1 MKVER
6 EKDTSA
12 SDQKQG
18 LSHTIKMLGLVS
30 FFADISS
37 EMVYPLNPVFITQVL
52 GAPAWALGLIEG
64 IAESTASLL
73 KLYSGW
79 FSDKIHKRKPL
90 AVIGYACGAVGKP
103 LIALSSAWSG
113 VLAARFIDRT
123 GKGLRTAPRDALITE
138 NCPPEQRGAAFGFHK
153 SMDTTGAVLGPLI
166 CFAILY
172 YFGKGNPVNL
182 FRPLYWVAFI
192 PGLIAVFILAFLV
205 REKFVPDTTLKKE
218 RAIAPSFASLSP
230 LYKRYLL
237 LMAVFSIGNSSD
249 TFLILRARNIGVHE
263 AQVFLLYALFN
274 VVGATLAYPAG
285 KISDSLGRKPLV
297 ILGFVIFAMVYLGFA
312 LTHSVLVVWLLFVAY
327 GFYYTLTGGIQRA
340 LAADF
345 AHPDRRATEIGAF
358 HMIVGIAALPAS
370 IWAGALY
377 QWHPAAPFFFGSF
390 CAIIAALG
398 LLIESSLGQSRIEKT
413 I

>member
-1 MKVER
+1 MEE
-6 EKDTSA
+6 EKKTA
-12 SDQKQG
+12 TGTKRQG
-18 LSHTIKMLGLVS
+18 LSHTIKMLGWVS
-30 FFADISS
+30 FFADVSS

-79 FSDKIHKRKPL
+79 FSDKIRKRKPL
-90 AVIGYACGAVGKP
+90 AVIGYTCGAIGKP
-103 LIALSSAWSG
+103 IIALSSAWSG
-113 VLAARFIDRT
+113 VLGARFIDRA

-138 NCPPEQRGAAFGFHK
+138 SCPPEQRGAAFGFHR

-166 CFAILY
+166 CFAILS
-172 YFGKGNPVNL
+172 YFGKGDPVRL
-182 FRPLYWVAFI
+182 FRPLYWIAFI

-205 REKFVPDTTLKKE
+205 REKLVPDTSSMKE

-249 TFLILRARNIGVHE
+249 TFLILRARNIGVPE
-263 AQVFLLYALFN
+263 AHVFLLYALFN
-274 VVGATLAYPAG
+274 IVEATLAYPAG
-285 KISDSLGRKPLV
+285 KISDSIGRKPLV
-297 ILGFVIFAMVYLGFA
+297 ILGFIIFAIVYLGFA
-312 LTHSVLVVWLLFVAY
+312 MAHSILDVWVLFVVY
-327 GFYYTLTGGIQRA
+327 GFYYTLTGGVQRA

-358 HMIVGIAALPAS
+358 HMIVGFAALPAS

-377 QWHPAAPFFFGSF
+377 QWRPAAPFFFGAF
-390 CAIIAALG
+390 CAILAALG
-398 LLIESSLGQSRIEKT
+398 MLTEVLLGRNRNQSVI
-413 I
+413 

>member
-1 MKVER
+1 MEEGKKTATGTKR
-6 EKDTSA
+6 
-12 SDQKQG
+12 QG

-30 FFADISS
+30 FFADVSS

-79 FSDKIHKRKPL
+79 FSDKIRKRKPL
-90 AVIGYACGAVGKP
+90 AVIGYAFGAIGKP
-103 LIALSSAWSG
+103 IIALSSAWSG
-113 VLAARFIDRT
+113 VLGARFIDRA

-138 NCPPEQRGAAFGFHK
+138 SCPPEQRGAAFGFHR
-153 SMDTTGAVLGPLI
+153 SMDTSGAVLGPLI
-166 CFAILY
+166 CFAILS
-172 YFGKGNPVNL
+172 YFGKKDPAKL
-182 FRPLYWVAFI
+182 FRPLYWIAFI

-205 REKFVPDTTLKKE
+205 REKLVPDTSDKKE

-249 TFLILRARNIGVHE
+249 TFLILRARNIGVSE
-263 AQVFLLYALFN
+263 AHVFLLYALFN
-274 VVGATLAYPAG
+274 IVEATLAYPAG
-285 KISDSLGRKPLV
+285 KISDSIGRKPLV
-297 ILGFVIFAMVYLGFA
+297 ILGFIIFAMVYLGFA
-312 LTHSVLVVWLLFVAY
+312 MAHSILDVWVLFVVY
-327 GFYYTLTGGIQRA
+327 GFYYTLTGGVQRA

-358 HMIVGIAALPAS
+358 HMIVGFAALPAS

-377 QWHPAAPFFFGSF
+377 QWRPAAPFFFGAF
-390 CAIIAALG
+390 CATLAALG
-398 LLIESSLGQSRIEKT
+398 MLSEVLLGRSRHESAI
-413 I
+413 